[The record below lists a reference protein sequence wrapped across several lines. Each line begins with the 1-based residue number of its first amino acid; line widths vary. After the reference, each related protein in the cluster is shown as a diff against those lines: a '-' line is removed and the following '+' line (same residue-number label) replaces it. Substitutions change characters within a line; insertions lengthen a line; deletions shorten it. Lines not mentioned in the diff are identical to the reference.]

1 MTIADSARTG
11 AELLCELHAHTTWS
25 DGAIDLDTVV
35 DAYGQAGFDVLC
47 LTDHVVRDGSMI
59 GERVAPRYFAAVAAA
74 GRRARDRYD
83 MLVIPGLE
91 LTWDDP
97 DDAAAA
103 HAVVLGVEEFIGLGD
118 GLEPALERARDLG
131 AAIIAA
137 HPHALHEDD
146 IPGRTTRRWWLDAGL
161 RSLAHRFELINRRQ
175 VFAWVAERDMPAVAS
190 GDFHRPE
197 HLTTWKTV
205 LRCERD
211 TGAIV
216 EQLRSREPAMIVRSP
231 VEALP
236 QAFRQAA

>member
-1 MTIADSARTG
+1 MTIARTAPTG
-11 AELLCELHAHTTWS
+11 ADLLCELHAHTTWS

-47 LTDHVVRDGSMI
+47 LTDHVVREGGMVD
-59 GERVAPRYFAAVAAA
+59 ERAAPRYFAAVAEA
-74 GRRARDRYD
+74 GRRAREHHG

-97 DDAAAA
+97 DDASAA
-103 HAVVLGVEEFIGLGD
+103 HAVVLGVDRFIGLDD
-118 GLEPALERARDLG
+118 GLEAALEGARDAG

-146 IPGRTTRRWWLDAGL
+146 IPGRTTRRWWLDSGL
-161 RSLAHRFELINRRQ
+161 RSLAHRFELVNRRQ
-175 VFAWVAERDMPAVAS
+175 VFAWVAERDLAAVAS

-205 LRCERD
+205 IRCERD
-211 TGAIV
+211 PEAV
-216 EQLRSREPAMIVRSP
+216 VAHLRSRAPAMITRSP

-236 QAFRQAA
+236 QALRQAA

>member
-1 MTIADSARTG
+1 
-11 AELLCELHAHTTWS
+11 
-25 DGAIDLDTVV
+25 VV
-35 DAYGQAGFDVLC
+35 DAHGQAGFDVLC

-59 GERVAPRYFAAVAAA
+59 SRQAAPRYFAAVAAA
-74 GRRARDRYD
+74 ARRARDRYD

-103 HAVVLGVEEFIGLGD
+103 HAVVLGIEQFIGLED
-118 GLEPALERARDLG
+118 SLDSALEWARDLG
-131 AAIIAA
+131 ATIIAA
-137 HPHALHEDD
+137 HPQALHEDD

-161 RSLAHRFELINRRQ
+161 RGLADRFELVNGRQ
-175 VFAWVAERDMPAVAS
+175 VFGWVAERDLPAVAS

-211 TGAIV
+211 PAAV
-216 EQLRSREPAMIVRSP
+216 VAHLSSREPAMIVRSP
-231 VEALP
+231 VESLPLP
-236 QAFRQAA
+236 QVLDQAA